1 MNSKR
6 YKLNILVRIAFLV
19 VFAAGVGWSFSADK
33 PLWVG
38 IILLAGVLFS
48 TSELIS
54 FVNKVNRQVSYFFES
69 VKNED
74 FTLRLPASPGDPVLQ
89 ELYLHMDEVNRLI
102 QQTHIETRQMEQY
115 FRSMIEHAATGIF
128 SFDQNGFIVHANS
141 AFRKMIGREVF
152 THIRQLEQVDAGFY
166 KTVIEMQPAD
176 QRLVS
181 VANEQGIIQLSLKAV
196 SFTNQQSD
204 LILMAVQ
211 DIRQALDEKELD
223 SWLKLI
229 RVLMHEIMNSIA
241 PITSLADSLAG
252 YFKSDG
258 KPKTPG
264 QIDEKLIDTTIRGLE
279 IIREQGKGLTA
290 FVESYRKLT
299 RLPVPEIKDI
309 PVKNL
314 VEKCLLLAT
323 SMEST
328 SHIEMAVFCPDG
340 KLSWPGDEQLL
351 KQVLVNL
358 LQNSV
363 QALENRQ
370 NAKIEVSAAL
380 NATSKLEIC
389 VKDNGPGIAAE
400 ILDQIFVPFFTT
412 RPNGSGIG
420 LSLSRQI
427 MRLHKGS
434 LTVYS
439 LPDKETV
446 FCMRF

>member
-6 YKLNILVRIAFLV
+6 YKLTILFRIALLV
-19 VFAAGVGWSFSADK
+19 IFSAGAGWSFATGK
-33 PLWVG
+33 PLW
-38 IILLAGVLFS
+38 ISLIFSTGVLIL
-48 TSELIS
+48 TSGLIL
-54 FVNKVNRQVSYFFES
+54 FVNKVNMQVSYFFES

-89 ELYLHMDEVNRLI
+89 ELYRNMEEVNHLI
-102 QQTHIETRQMEQY
+102 QRTHIENRQMEQY

-128 SFDQNGFIVHANS
+128 SFDRDGFVVHANS
-141 AFRKMIGREVF
+141 AFRKMIGRDVF
-152 THIRQLEQVDAGFY
+152 THIRQLEQVDAEFY
-166 KTVIEMQPAD
+166 KVVIEMQPAD

-181 VANEQGIIQLSLKAV
+181 FSNERDNIQLSVKAV
-196 SFTNQQSD
+196 SFSNQQSD
-204 LILMAVQ
+204 LMLMAVQ

-241 PITSLADSLAG
+241 PITSLADSLTG
-252 YFKSDG
+252 YFKTNG
-258 KPKTPG
+258 KVKTPA
-264 QIDEKLIDTTIRGLE
+264 QIDEKVIDTTIRGLE

-299 RLPVPEIKDI
+299 RLPTPEIKNLN
-309 PVKNL
+309 VKSL
-314 VEKCLLLAT
+314 VEDCLLLAK
-323 SMEST
+323 SMEGT
-328 SHIEMAVFCPDG
+328 SHIEMAVICPDG
-340 KLSWPGDEQLL
+340 KLLWPCDEQLL

-358 LQNSV
+358 LRNSV
-363 QALENRQ
+363 QALENRE
-370 NAKIEVSAAL
+370 NARIELRAGLNTSA
-380 NATSKLEIC
+380 KLEIC

-439 LPDKETV
+439 VPEKETI

>member
-6 YKLNILVRIAFLV
+6 YKLNILVRIALLV
-19 VFAAGVGWSFSADK
+19 VFAAGAGWSFTADK
-33 PLWVG
+33 PIWTG
-38 IILLAGVLFS
+38 IILLAGVLIL

-258 KPKTPG
+258 EPKTPG

-309 PVKNL
+309 PVKDL
-314 VEKCLLLAT
+314 VEKCLLLAR

-328 SHIEMAVFCPDG
+328 SHIEMAVFCQDG

-370 NAKIEVSAAL
+370 NAKIEVRAAL

-439 LPDKETV
+439 VPEKETV